1 MKKDIKEKF
10 LKARDEID
18 KISVNSEVIEHLNQL
33 INEKLDDI
41 NEINYT
47 DNKEEE
53 TKQIYNVLRYSS
65 NYVTLNHLISGEL
78 IKINESV
85 DILYKLVCELEEDT
99 TND

>member
-1 MKKDIKEKF
+1 MKKDIKEEF
-10 LKARDEID
+10 LKAKDEID

-53 TKQIYNVLRYSS
+53 IKQIYNVLRYSS
-65 NYVTLNHLISGEL
+65 NYVTLNHLISSEL

-85 DILYKLVCELEEDT
+85 NILYELVNQIEKNL
-99 TND
+99 TNE

>member
-1 MKKDIKEKF
+1 MKKDIKKEI
-10 LKARDEID
+10 LKAKEEID

-53 TKQIYNVLRYSS
+53 MKQIYNVLRYSS
-65 NYVTLNHLISGEL
+65 NYVTLNHLISTEL

-85 DILYKLVCELEEDT
+85 DILYKSLNQIQENLTDE
-99 TND
+99 

>member
-1 MKKDIKEKF
+1 MKKDIKEEF
-10 LKARDEID
+10 LKAKDEID

-53 TKQIYNVLRYSS
+53 IKQIYNVLRYSS

-85 DILYKLVCELEEDT
+85 NILYELVNQIEKNL
-99 TND
+99 TNE

>member
-99 TND
+99 TNE